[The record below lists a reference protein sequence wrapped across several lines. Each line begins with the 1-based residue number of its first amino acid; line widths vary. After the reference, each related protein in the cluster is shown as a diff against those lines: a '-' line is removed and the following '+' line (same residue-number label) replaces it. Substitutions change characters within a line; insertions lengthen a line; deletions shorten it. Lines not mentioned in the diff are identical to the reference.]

1 MDSDYYLYWLY
12 RGYLCNLEYC
22 QQLEIGIISF
32 NEFLKIK
39 NKEKF
44 IAFFRDLLYNAEKNW
59 GELWIQI
66 CFIGICFY

>member
-44 IAFFRDLLYNAEKNW
+44 IAFFRDLLYNAEKN
-59 GELWIQI
+59 
-66 CFIGICFY
+66 